1 MRLIRE
7 TVAKLSIAGELIV
20 FLWKRKLWWLIPMV
34 AVLLAFGIVI
44 VVGGSTGAGP
54 VRVHAVLAGRE
65 IHRRGSIRRL
75 PHGDPSPRCPL

>member
-7 TVAKLSIAGELIV
+7 TVAKLGIAGELIV

-54 VRVHAVLAGRE
+54 FVYTLF
-65 IHRRGSIRRL
+65 
-75 PHGDPSPRCPL
+75 

>member
-1 MRLIRE
+1 MRFIEE
-7 TVAKLSIAGELIV
+7 TIAKLGIAGELIV

-54 VRVHAVLAGRE
+54 FVYTLF
-65 IHRRGSIRRL
+65 
-75 PHGDPSPRCPL
+75 

>member
-1 MRLIRE
+1 MKLVRE
-7 TVAKLSIAGELIV
+7 TFAKLGIAGELIV

-54 VRVHAVLAGRE
+54 FVYTLF
-65 IHRRGSIRRL
+65 
-75 PHGDPSPRCPL
+75 

>member
-1 MRLIRE
+1 MGIVRE
-7 TVAKLSIAGELIV
+7 TIAKLGIAGELIV

-54 VRVHAVLAGRE
+54 FVYTLF
-65 IHRRGSIRRL
+65 
-75 PHGDPSPRCPL
+75 

>member
-1 MRLIRE
+1 MKFVRE
-7 TVAKLSIAGELIV
+7 TVAKLGIAGELIV

-54 VRVHAVLAGRE
+54 FVYTLF
-65 IHRRGSIRRL
+65 
-75 PHGDPSPRCPL
+75 

>member
-1 MRLIRE
+1 MKLVRE
-7 TVAKLSIAGELIV
+7 TIAKMGIAGELIV

-54 VRVHAVLAGRE
+54 FVYTLF
-65 IHRRGSIRRL
+65 
-75 PHGDPSPRCPL
+75 

>member
-1 MRLIRE
+1 MRIVKE
-7 TVAKLSIAGELIV
+7 TVAKLGIAGELIV

-54 VRVHAVLAGRE
+54 FVYTLF
-65 IHRRGSIRRL
+65 
-75 PHGDPSPRCPL
+75 

>member
-1 MRLIRE
+1 MRLIKE
-7 TVAKLSIAGELIV
+7 TVAKLGIAGELLV

-54 VRVHAVLAGRE
+54 FVYTLF
-65 IHRRGSIRRL
+65 
-75 PHGDPSPRCPL
+75 

>member
-1 MRLIRE
+1 MRLIQE
-7 TVAKLSIAGELIV
+7 TVAKLGIAGELIV

-54 VRVHAVLAGRE
+54 FVYTLF
-65 IHRRGSIRRL
+65 
-75 PHGDPSPRCPL
+75 